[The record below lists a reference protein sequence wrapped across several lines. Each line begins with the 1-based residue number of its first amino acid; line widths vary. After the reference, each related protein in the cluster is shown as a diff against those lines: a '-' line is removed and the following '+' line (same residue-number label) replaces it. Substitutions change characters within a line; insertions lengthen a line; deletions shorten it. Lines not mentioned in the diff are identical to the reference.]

1 MKEIKITVDPAENFT
16 ASSLMHRY
24 AKQTTGVKL
33 RNTYW
38 FETILEIESTAY
50 RYHHWSVTA
59 ENGKTIVTL
68 YLQPVC

>member
-38 FETILEIESTAY
+38 FETILEIESNAY
-50 RYHHWSVTA
+50 RYHH
-59 ENGKTIVTL
+59 
-68 YLQPVC
+68 